1 MFSSDVLE
9 RKRFH
14 PVDFVVTLWNVT
26 HVRCKILLFMILPK
40 CNLYCIFY
48 IVWKVHY
55 QHSSRARYL
64 NQMLNATSFIS
75 VWSWFPILLQLLS
88 EVLGG
93 LCFLPLLFF
102 SLPTPGPMLIK
113 TLMFVRILLFCY
125 TPTLSWG
132 DRGYVARENSL
143 FSGLKWTTVKLYN
156 LPNYFC
162 LWL

>member
-9 RKRFH
+9 RRRFH

-26 HVRCKILLFMILPK
+26 HVRWKILLFMILPK
-40 CNLYCIFY
+40 YNLYYIFY
-48 IVWKVHY
+48 IGWKVHY

-75 VWSWFPILLQLLS
+75 VWSWFPILLQSLS

-93 LCFLPLLFF
+93 LCFLPLLF
-102 SLPTPGPMLIK
+102 LPPRTPGPMLIK
-113 TLMFVRILLFCY
+113 TLMFVRVIVLLYIELGGQGIF
-125 TPTLSWG
+125 SK
-132 DRGYVARENSL
+132 RENSL